1 MFNWAA
7 FLTYIIITAIT
18 PGPNNILS
26 MTHASRIGFRRSYP
40 FNLGVFLGIT
50 LVMVLSTLFSSL
62 FYSYIPRAEPFML
75 FIGAAYLLYLAYKI
89 FTSSAEIRPGRM
101 TDASFLTGTLLQF
114 INPKLYIYSIT
125 AMGSYILPHYRERTE
140 LLSFALLLSLVG
152 FLCTI
157 LWALFGSLFRKLFT
171 RHTRLINT
179 VMAVLLVY
187 CAVSLYL

>member
-89 FTSSAEIRPGRM
+89 FTSSNEIRSGRM

-140 LLSFALLLSLVG
+140 LLCFALLLSLVG